1 MRLLVSVRS
10 AAEVAE
16 ALAGG
21 ADIIDAKEPAR
32 GGLGAVE
39 PDVLRA
45 IVDRVPAGVPM
56 SVALGDFTDR
66 AHVLEQVARLPV
78 GRPGNTVFL
87 KLGFEGLSDETRVVE
102 LIGAAV
108 RAAVREGS
116 VASIIVVGYADWSR
130 ARSPT
135 PAGVIRAAIDG
146 GAAGVL
152 LDTSGKDGRTL
163 FDWMPAAAVGRWIS
177 EARRAGLLAA
187 VAGSLGHASI
197 PSISRLE
204 PDIVGVRGAACTG
217 GRLGIVSAP
226 RVRSLRQAIDSV
238 APRRSRVPAKRES
251 NAALPLSESIE
262 SATRLPNQ
270 SILPKA

>member
-10 AAEVAE
+10 AAEVGE

-39 PDVLRA
+39 PAVLRA
-45 IVDRVPAGVPM
+45 IEVRVPAGVPL

-66 AHVLEQVARLPV
+66 AHVLEQVARLSV
-78 GRPGNTVFL
+78 GRPADGVFL
-87 KLGFEGLSDETRVVE
+87 KLGFAGLSDESRLAG
-102 LIGAAV
+102 LIGAAAGAAA
-108 RAAVREGS
+108 RAGS
-116 VASIIVVGYADWSR
+116 VPSIIAVGYADWSH
-130 ARSPT
+130 AGAPT
-135 PAGVIRAAIDG
+135 PEAVIRAAIDG

-163 FDWMPAAAVGRWIS
+163 FDWMSAAAVSRWIA
-177 EARRAGLLAA
+177 EAHRAGLLAA
-187 VAGSLGHASI
+187 VAGSLDHAAM
-197 PSISRLE
+197 PSLSRLQ

-217 GRLGIVSAP
+217 GRLGAVSAQ
-226 RVRSLRQAIDSV
+226 RVRSLRQAVDSIS
-238 APRRSRVPAKRES
+238 PRRSRGPAKRES

-262 SATRLPNQ
+262 SGTRLPNQ